1 MKSGKIYHSYSEEWV
16 RQHVVNF
23 LLEEKKY
30 PKSLNVE
37 KVLKSM
43 ACAKVR
49 CRGFQF

>member
-23 LLEEKKY
+23 YWKKKI
-30 PKSLNVE
+30 PKIINVE
-37 KVLKSM
+37 KGFKVNGY
-43 ACAKVR
+43 AKVR